1 MEMAKADAMG
11 KDEALQCSTVLS
23 SVCRQPVAETEL
35 IADSWDL
42 FVRERVHS
50 PFLLLSIKCLMREG
64 FGDKTMRRYLAQ
76 ND

>member
-1 MEMAKADAMG
+1 MDMPNADAMG
-11 KDEALQCSTVLS
+11 KDEALQCSTLLG

-42 FVRERVHS
+42 FIRERVRS

-64 FGDKTMRRYLAQ
+64 FGDKTMQRYLAQ